1 MDIYSK
7 IDEIGEYV
15 EKAKTV
21 PLMNQK
27 MLDTEYLMRML
38 EELYA
43 SIPQEIKNAKTVI
56 EDEQKRRGELDKYAQ
71 EMMTR
76 TQAECEKILRGAKEE
91 SDRILDENH
100 LKQMV
105 EDEARRIKR
114 EVLDEVESLKQRAME
129 EAENIRREALEH
141 ARELEKR
148 SMTRA
153 RKIKIDADQYAEE
166 ILNQIEG
173 NINELLVINKNGRKF
188 LTELKE
194 KDILEPSLI

>member
-15 EKAKTV
+15 EKARVV
-21 PLMNQK
+21 PWVNQK

-43 SIPQEIKNAKTVI
+43 SVPQEVKDAKIIK
-56 EDEQKRRGELDKYAQ
+56 DEEAKRRAELDKYAQ
-71 EMMTR
+71 EMMTKS
-76 TQAECEKILRGAKEE
+76 QAECERILRAAKEE
-91 SDRILDENH
+91 SERILDEDH

-114 EVLDEVESLKQRAME
+114 EVLEEVEAIKHQAIE
-129 EAENIRREALEH
+129 EAQDMSRAALEH
-141 ARELEKR
+141 ARELERK

-166 ILNQIEG
+166 ILNHIEN
-173 NINELLVINKNGRKF
+173 NINEVLTINKNGRKF

-194 KDILEPSLI
+194 RDILEPSTI

>member
-15 EKAKTV
+15 EKARVV
-21 PLMNQK
+21 PWVNQK

-43 SIPQEIKNAKTVI
+43 SVPQEVKEAKVI
-56 EDEQKRRGELDKYAQ
+56 LDDEAKRRAELDKYAQ
-71 EMMTR
+71 EIMTKS
-76 TQAECEKILRGAKEE
+76 QGECERILRAAKEE
-91 SDRILDENH
+91 ADRILDQDH

-114 EVLDEVESLKQRAME
+114 EVLEEVETIKHQAIE
-129 EAENIRREALEH
+129 EAENMSRAALEH
-141 ARELEKR
+141 ARELERR

-166 ILNQIEG
+166 ILNHIEN
-173 NINELLVINKNGRKF
+173 NINEVLSINKNGRKF

-194 KDILEPSLI
+194 RDILEPSAI